1 MSNESL
7 MYIET
12 DKFQDVINK
21 LKEEKTNME
30 TYFNSIKNDGKQMIN
45 YWAGDTG
52 KNAYESFAKHT
63 ATYED
68 ILNEIES
75 KIIYLEKVLEGYILW
90 EQQTG
95 QAVDSNADIQM

>member
-12 DKFQDVINK
+12 DKFQNIINK

-52 KNAYESFAKHT
+52 KNAYERPNHYNRPHKHH
-63 ATYED
+63 D
-68 ILNEIES
+68 NEHGNI
-75 KIIYLEKVLEGYILW
+75 KKK
-90 EQQTG
+90 
-95 QAVDSNADIQM
+95 